1 MDPTNHSQKGFT
13 LVEMIMVIVITG
25 ILSGMVAVFIK
36 GPVESYFDMARRAEL
51 TDVADTAVRRMARDI
66 RSSVPNTL
74 RNPTDGSDQC
84 IEFVPAKAG
93 ARYRA
98 DQAAPLTPTCPGAA
112 PCGDI
117 LDFTATDASFD
128 MLGQNA
134 SLPAAAQIAAGDIIV
149 VYNDGSTRGNAYAGT
164 NAILVAASGVTA
176 GATTGTDK
184 INFTAA
190 GALTTIF
197 GRKLFPSSSPANRFL
212 VVPANEQVVS
222 FACSGGTLFR
232 YSRLITSRTAAW
244 AQPATCA
251 AMAAAATGSPITSAI
266 LATNVS
272 TCSLKYEAPGSGSG
286 GGRFGLVSISLG
298 MTQTGES
305 VSLYNQVHV
314 DNTP

>member
-1 MDPTNHSQKGFT
+1 MSRPDQSQRGFT
-13 LVEMIMVIVITG
+13 LIEMIMVIVITG

-36 GPVESYFDMARRAEL
+36 GPVDSYFDMARRAEL
-51 TDVADTAVRRMARDI
+51 TDVADTAVRRMARDLQ
-66 RSSVPNTL
+66 SSVPNTQ
-74 RNPTDGSDQC
+74 RNPADGSDQC
-84 IEFVPAKAG
+84 VEFMPAKAG

-117 LDFTATDASFD
+117 LDFTATDATFD
-128 MLGQNA
+128 MLGQNS
-134 SLPAAAQIAAGDIIV
+134 SLPTAAQIAAGDIIV

-184 INFTAA
+184 INFTASS
-190 GALTTIF
+190 ALTTIF
-197 GRKLFPSSSPANRFL
+197 NRKLFPSSSPANRFL
-212 VVPANEQVVS
+212 VVPASEQVVS
-222 FACSGGTLFR
+222 FACSGGTLYR
-232 YSRLITSRTAAW
+232 YSRTIAGRNTAW

-251 AMAAAATGSPITSAI
+251 AMSAAAAGAPITAAI

-272 TCSLKYEAPGSGSG
+272 TCSLTYAPPGSGSG
-286 GGRFGLVSISLG
+286 GGRYGLVSISLG
-298 MTQTGES
+298 MTQAGET
-305 VSLYNQVHV
+305 VSLYHQVHV